1 MVRGLITLLPVFKF
15 GVRKVAWMVVAEECK
30 VSGAVVGVVMM
41 NSVEISSERVKVEL
55 VFGDFEGN
63 NKGEKEP
70 LVRNVL
76 PDPRMEWE
84 SELVVN
90 EYRLLGNGEAVR
102 L

>member
-15 GVRKVAWMVVAEECK
+15 GVRKVAWMVVPEGCK

-41 NSVEISSERVKVEL
+41 NGVEMSSERVKVEL
-55 VFGDFEGN
+55 VFGKFEGN
-63 NKGEKEP
+63 NNGEKEP
-70 LVRNVL
+70 LVRSVL
-76 PDPRMEWE
+76 ADPRVEWE
-84 SELVVN
+84 FELVVS

>member
-1 MVRGLITLLPVFKF
+1 MV
-15 GVRKVAWMVVAEECK
+15 MAEECK
-30 VSGAVVGVVMM
+30 VSGAVVCVVLM
-41 NSVEISSERVKVEL
+41 NSVEMSSERVKVEL
-55 VFGDFEGN
+55 VFDDFEGY
-63 NKGEKEP
+63 NKGEREP
-70 LVRNVL
+70 LVRHVL

>member
-15 GVRKVAWMVVAEECK
+15 GVRKVAWRAVAEECK

-41 NSVEISSERVKVEL
+41 NSVEMSSERVKVEL

-76 PDPRMEWE
+76 PGPRMEWE

>member
-1 MVRGLITLLPVFKF
+1 MVRGLIKLLPVFKF
-15 GVRKVAWMVVAEECK
+15 GVRKVAWMVVPEGCK

-41 NSVEISSERVKVEL
+41 NGVEMSSERVKVEL
-55 VFGDFEGN
+55 VFGDFEVN
-63 NKGEKEP
+63 NKGEKEL

-90 EYRLLGNGEAVR
+90 EYRLLGDGEAVR